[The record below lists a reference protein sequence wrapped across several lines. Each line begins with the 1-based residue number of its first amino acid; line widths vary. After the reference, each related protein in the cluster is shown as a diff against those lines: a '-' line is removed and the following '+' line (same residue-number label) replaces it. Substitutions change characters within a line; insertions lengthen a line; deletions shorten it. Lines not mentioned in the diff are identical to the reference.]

1 SQAFRKA
8 GFAYAELD
16 VAPTVQPRAALA
28 QLQKVIDGYVRSGLP
43 ADLVAAAKL
52 RETTSERFSAN
63 SISGLAS
70 EWSDALANEHR
81 TPDEDLAAIERV
93 TTADVNRVARKY
105 LGITST
111 RAYAVPKNSGMVG
124 SEQKGQAPENNTIVP
139 NHREP
144 LPVWARSLLTNL
156 RVPDLK
162 THPTVTVLSNGIRLI
177 VQPEPFTH
185 TIVLRGA
192 IKTAPDME
200 EKPDKDGVASL
211 TSTLLGYGT
220 TTYDRLAYQRQLDA
234 IAADVSSGSSFSL
247 NVTTEH
253 FSRGV
258 QLLADAQLHPAMR
271 ATDFAIVKQQEYEQV
286 AGDEKT
292 PNHLARISLVN
303 ALYPEN
309 DPSRRNATPASVE
322 HLTLADVREWYRT
335 AYRPDLTSIVIVGDV
350 TPAQAR
356 AVVER
361 WFGGWQAR
369 GRKPQ
374 LYPSPVPNNAP
385 ASFSVPATGRVQDLV
400 ILAET
405 LRLRRSDKDVPAL
418 QVANAALSGGFY
430 ASILFQD

>member
-1 SQAFRKA
+1 PLHPQTFSDVGSNPQTQALLGYRFPGYDSSDYAASQILLDVLNSKRADLYKLVADGKAFDA
-8 GFAYAELD
+8 GAFGQAYPQTGIAIVELD
-16 VAPTVQPRAALA
+16 VAPTNTPQSAAA
-28 QLQKVIDGYVRSGLP
+28 QLESAIAGYRRNGVP

-52 RETTSERFSAN
+52 REAAQEQFSAN
-63 SISGLAS
+63 SISGLAQ
-70 EWSDALANEHR
+70 EWSQALAVEHR
-81 TPDEDLAAIERV
+81 TPDADLAAIERV
-93 TTADVNRVARKY
+93 TPADVNRVLRTYMAA
-105 LGITST
+105 SAT
-111 RAYAVPKNSGMVG
+111 RGYAVPKNTGAVG
-124 SEQKGQAPENNTIVP
+124 SGSSGKAPENNTIVP

-292 PNHLARISLVN
+292 PNHLARISL
-303 ALYPEN
+303 
-309 DPSRRNATPASVE
+309 
-322 HLTLADVREWYRT
+322 
-335 AYRPDLTSIVIVGDV
+335 
-350 TPAQAR
+350 
-356 AVVER
+356 
-361 WFGGWQAR
+361 
-369 GRKPQ
+369 
-374 LYPSPVPNNAP
+374 
-385 ASFSVPATGRVQDLV
+385 
-400 ILAET
+400 
-405 LRLRRSDKDVPAL
+405 
-418 QVANAALSGGFY
+418 
-430 ASILFQD
+430 